1 MLVLSRKQAQSL
13 WINGNVFVTV
23 LEIRGNKV
31 RLGIEAPK
39 DTAVHRGEVY
49 QRIKG
54 RPGLRLVAV
63 DTDLHSSDPPPAAT

>member
-1 MLVLSRKQAQSL
+1 MLVLSRKQTESL

-39 DTAVHRGEVY
+39 DTPVHRGEVY
-49 QRIKG
+49 ERIKG
-54 RPGLRLVAV
+54 RPGVRPIAF
-63 DTDLHSSDPPPAAT
+63 DADHGKR